1 MSEQTI
7 QNSLYANNVSIL
19 DKYECLSLGS
29 TTINDLIKTKIIH
42 NTKISK
48 KNSAKKPD
56 VLILDKM
63 KQIIIYQ
70 EQKIPQKFNSE
81 KNILQ
86 AIEQEIDAARELR
99 AKIYVVSDGERFIW
113 INPLTKERILDV
125 NGNPVETP
133 IKPKDNA
140 KKLVSLINEILLSID
155 QNNNQILKKEY
166 LDPKDL
172 AEKINKILK
181 HLTFASAK
189 KCLYTFVEVF
199 LFKYL
204 SDINILTKENSFQY
218 IYNLYLDDETDDA
231 TVLGK
236 YIDGPRE
243 TMRMLC
249 PEGDDGT
256 SIINGQVFH
265 VERDSLNNY
274 ISVDNTDT
282 VFKQVILEFRKY
294 ENENGKFINISRDF
308 KSKLFETFMKN
319 SDERTNMGQFFT
331 PLKVVQEMVNMID
344 IKKGMKICDPACGVG
359 KFLLESVEDDFDEFF
374 YVNVKG
380 QLVKNV
386 QIIGYDK
393 MMADNDDITIILAKA
408 NMLIYFSKLFTEN
421 NDPKKVQQ
429 LSKQLLNGTFKL
441 SKTLLGTLENLEE
454 NAYDVIFA
462 NPPYYQ
468 EKLLTDEAKLTK
480 QYTWNG
486 VGIEALFLEWIA
498 KSLVHG
504 GIANIVLPDGIFANI
519 NNKTLKCELKKMCY
533 IESII
538 SLPRNTFFNTS
549 KKTYILT
556 IKKKSLRD
564 IEQNVEQSYPVFSYI
579 CSSIGETLDKDRFDE
594 PENNDLH
601 EAVCKYNN
609 FKNMTNKV
617 VMEEPFKTY
626 FSQDIR
632 FKALPIQNFGND
644 VSWIIENW
652 WSDDEKITMGIKNQ
666 LDRLDINDFENAIG
680 EAIDVMYDCKQ
691 AMRTICNRK
700 QENETKRINYKEV
713 PLTKI
718 IDFSIT
724 TNSGLTKKFVN
735 NHAGNI
741 PVYGASKYKDE
752 VTYGYIE
759 DNLDGI
765 KYFENCLTYNKDG
778 ASGYVFY
785 RKGRFSLS
793 EKVLPL
799 VLYEEYKKKIS
810 YDFLAKSIQAVS
822 LKEEYTF
829 SNKAT
834 KYKLK
839 DISIYIPVDENGEY
853 DIDEQVLI
861 SQKYDEIN
869 RVKESI
875 SEELQ
880 KLLNK
885 EIVFQ

>member
-7 QNSLYANNVSIL
+7 QNALYAHNVSIL
-19 DKYECLSLGS
+19 DKFECFSLGN
-29 TTINDLIKTKIIH
+29 TTVGDLIRTKTIS
-42 NTKISK
+42 NTKVSK
-48 KNSAKKPD
+48 KNAVKKPD
-56 VLILDKM
+56 VLILDRM
-63 KQIIIYQ
+63 KHIIIYQ
-70 EQKIPQKFNSE
+70 EQKIPKKFATEQDVQS
-81 KNILQ
+81 
-86 AIEQEIDAARELR
+86 AIEQEIDVARELG
-99 AKIYVVSDGERFIW
+99 AKIYIVSDGDKFIW
-113 INPLTKERILDV
+113 INPLTGNRILNADGV
-125 NGNPVETP
+125 PVE
-133 IKPKDNA
+133 IAVKPKENA
-140 KKLVSLINEILLSID
+140 YKLVSLINEILLSID
-155 QNNNQILKKEY
+155 AEHDQILKKEY

-218 IYNLYLDDETDDA
+218 IYSLYSDDETDDA

-249 PEGDDGT
+249 PAGDDGT

-274 ISVDNTDT
+274 VSVDNTDI
-282 VFKQVILEFRKY
+282 VFKQVIQEFKKY
-294 ENENGKFINISRDF
+294 ENENGKFINISLDF

-319 SDERTNMGQFFT
+319 SDEKANMGQFFT
-331 PLKVVQEMVNMID
+331 PLKVVREMVSMVD
-344 IKKGMKICDPACGVG
+344 ISENMKICDPACGVG
-359 KFLLESVEDDFDEFF
+359 KFLLESIEDKLDDFF
-374 YVNVKG
+374 YVDDRGELRQKV
-380 QLVKNV
+380 QLT
-386 QIIGYDK
+386 GYEK
-393 MMADNDDITIILAKA
+393 LMADNDDITLILAKA

-421 NDPKKVQQ
+421 NNPQKVQQ
-429 LSKQLLNGTFKL
+429 FAVDLLNGTFKL
-441 SKTLLGTLENLEE
+441 SKTLLGTLEHVEDNT
-454 NAYDVIFA
+454 YDVIFA
-462 NPPYYQ
+462 NPPFYQ
-468 EKLLTDEAKLTK
+468 EKLLTDEAKQTG

-486 VGIEALFLEWIA
+486 VGIEALFLEWIVR
-498 KSLVHG
+498 SLAYG
-504 GIANIVLPDGIFANI
+504 GTANVVLPDGIFSNI
-519 NNKTLKCELKKMCY
+519 SNKRLKEELKRMCY

-556 IKKKSLRD
+556 IRKKTLR
-564 IEQNVEQSYPVFSYI
+564 EMEHGVRQQHPVFAYI
-579 CSSIGETLDKDRFDE
+579 CGSIGETLDKDRFDE

-609 FKNMTNKV
+609 FKNLTKEMISR
-617 VMEEPFKTY
+617 EPFKTY
-626 FSQDIR
+626 FSQDTR
-632 FKALPIQNFGND
+632 FKAIPIGEFLSD
-644 VSWIIENW
+644 DSWIIEKW
-652 WSDDEKITMGIKNQ
+652 WSDEEKIVLGIKNQ
-666 LDRLDINDFENAIG
+666 LDLSDENDFMTSICDAIN
-680 EAIDVMYDCKQ
+680 VLNDCKTK
-691 AMRTICNRK
+691 MESIC
-700 QENETKRINYKEV
+700 ENPQTVMTGSYKKV
-713 PLTKI
+713 PLTDI

-735 NHAGNI
+735 NHVGNI

-752 VTYGYIE
+752 VSYGYIADHLE
-759 DNLDGI
+759 EI

-799 VLYEEYKKKIS
+799 VLYEEFRDKIS
-810 YDFLAKSIQAVS
+810 YEFLEKSIRAIS

-834 KYKLK
+834 KYKLM
-839 DISIYIPVDENGEY
+839 DMDIYIPIDKKGNY
-853 DIDEQVLI
+853 DIDQQVAL
-861 SQKYDEIN
+861 SQKYDDIAK
-869 RVKESI
+869 VKENI
-875 SEELQ
+875 VEELNHI
-880 KLLNK
+880 LNK

>member
-7 QNSLYANNVSIL
+7 QNALYTENVSIL

-29 TTINDLIKTKIIH
+29 TTVGNLIRTKTIC
-42 NTKISK
+42 NTKVSK
-48 KNSAKKPD
+48 KNAVKKPD

-70 EQKIPQKFNSE
+70 EQKLPQKFVTE
-81 KNILQ
+81 QDIQQ
-86 AIEQEIDAARELR
+86 AIEQEIDVARELR
-99 AKIYVVSDGERFIW
+99 AKIYVVSDGEQFIW
-113 INPLTKERILDV
+113 INPLTGNRIL
-125 NGNPVETP
+125 NEKGEPIEIA
-133 IKPKDNA
+133 IKPKKNA
-140 KKLVSLINEILLSID
+140 LKLVSLINEILLSIND
-155 QNNNQILKKEY
+155 KNDQILKKEY
-166 LDPKDL
+166 LNPKDL

-204 SDINILTKENSFQY
+204 SDINILTRENSFQY
-218 IYNLYLDDETDDA
+218 IYSLYLDEEIDDA

-249 PEGDDGT
+249 PEGEDGT

-265 VERDSLNNY
+265 VEKDSLNKY
-274 ISVDNTDT
+274 VSVDNTDV
-282 VFKQVILEFRKY
+282 VFKQVILEFKKY
-294 ENENGKFINISRDF
+294 EDENGKFINISRDF

-319 SDERTNMGQFFT
+319 SNEKANMGQFFT
-331 PLKVVQEMVNMID
+331 PLKVVREMVNMVEVTE
-344 IKKGMKICDPACGVG
+344 GMKICDPACGVG
-359 KFLLESVEDDFDEFF
+359 KFLLESVEDHLEDFF
-374 YVNVKG
+374 YVGDHGELIQKVK
-380 QLVKNV
+380 LV
-386 QIIGYDK
+386 GYDK
-393 MMADNDDITIILAKA
+393 LMADNDDITIILAKA

-421 NDPKKVQQ
+421 NSPQKVQQ
-429 LSKQLLNGTFKL
+429 FAIDLLNGTFKL
-441 SKTLLGTLENLEE
+441 SKALLGTLEHVEE
-454 NAYDVIFA
+454 NTYDVIFA
-462 NPPYYQ
+462 NPPFYQ
-468 EKLLTDEAKLTK
+468 EKLLTDEAKRIN

-486 VGIEALFLEWIA
+486 TGIEALFLEWIVR
-498 KSLVHG
+498 SLAYG
-504 GIANIVLPDGIFANI
+504 GIANVVLPDGIFANI
-519 NNKTLKCELKKMCY
+519 GNKRLKHELKKMCY

-556 IKKKSLRD
+556 IRKKSQRE
-564 IEQNVEQSYPVFSYI
+564 IEVGEKQQRPVFTYI
-579 CSSIGETLDKDRFDE
+579 CNSIGETLDKDRFDE

-609 FKNMTNKV
+609 FKNLSEDMRDQ
-617 VMEEPFKTY
+617 EPFKSY
-626 FSQDIR
+626 FSQDLR
-632 FKALPIQNFGND
+632 FKAISFQNFSD
-644 VSWIIENW
+644 DASWIIENW
-652 WSDDEKITMGIKNQ
+652 WSDEEKIALGIKDQ
-666 LDRLDINDFENAIG
+666 VDFSDENDFMTSICDAIN
-680 EAIDVMYDCKQ
+680 VLNDCKWK
-691 AMRTICNRK
+691 MENICNEQQFTVK
-700 QENETKRINYKEV
+700 GNYKKV
-713 PLTKI
+713 PLTDI

-735 NHAGNI
+735 NHVGNI

-752 VTYGYIE
+752 VSYGYIE
-759 DNLDGI
+759 DHLDGI

-799 VLYEEYKKKIS
+799 VLYEEFWDKIS
-810 YDFLAKSIQAVS
+810 YDFLAKSIQEVS
-822 LKEEYTF
+822 MKEEYSF

-839 DISIYIPVDENGEY
+839 DMVIYIPTDDEGNY
-853 DIDEQVLI
+853 DINQQVAL
-861 SQKYDEIN
+861 SQKYDDISK
-869 RVKESI
+869 VKQNI
-875 SEELQ
+875 AEELQ
-880 KLLNK
+880 NILNK
-885 EIVFQ
+885 EIIFQ